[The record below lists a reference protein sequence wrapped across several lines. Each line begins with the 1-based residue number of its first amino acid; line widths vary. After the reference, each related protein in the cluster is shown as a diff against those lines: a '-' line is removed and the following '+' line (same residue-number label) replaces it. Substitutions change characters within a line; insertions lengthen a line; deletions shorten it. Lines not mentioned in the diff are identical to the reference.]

1 MSDTDTD
8 TSIATPPDDF
18 EPVPTGLGFTDN
30 LQPLYRRVTE
40 RGAQLGLVVG
50 DPHINMMGFCHGAVL
65 MCLAD
70 IAAASA
76 INTAAGKIAGS
87 PTINLAVD
95 FISSAKRGQWIQSKA
110 DHVSLKRRFG
120 FCSGVI
126 EGPDGL
132 VATFNGTFY
141 LPDHDGVW
149 KGPKHGGVLGAG
161 PGE

>member
-1 MSDTDTD
+1 MSDNEV
-8 TSIATPPDDF
+8 AKPPEDF

-30 LQPLYRRVTE
+30 LQPLFRRVTE
-40 RGAQLGLVVG
+40 RGAELGLVVG
-50 DPHINMMGFCHGAVL
+50 EPHINMMGFCHGAVL

-95 FISSAKRGQWIQSKA
+95 FITAAKRGQWIQSHA
-110 DHVSLKRRFG
+110 DHVSLRRRFG

-126 EGPDGL
+126 EGPDGP
-132 VATFNGTFY
+132 VATFKGTFY

-149 KGPKHGGVLGAG
+149 RGPKHDGGGVLGAG

>member
-1 MSDTDTD
+1 
-8 TSIATPPDDF
+8 
-18 EPVPTGLGFTDN
+18 
-30 LQPLYRRVTE
+30 
-40 RGAQLGLVVG
+40 
-50 DPHINMMGFCHGAVL
+50 MMGFCHGAVL

-76 INTAAGKIAGS
+76 INTAAGKVAGS
-87 PTINLAVD
+87 PTINLSVD
-95 FISSAKRGQWIQSKA
+95 FINSAKRGQWIQSKA

-120 FCSGVI
+120 FCAGAI

-149 KGPKHGGVLGAG
+149 KGPKHDGGVLGAG

>member
-1 MSDTDTD
+1 MSE
-8 TSIATPPDDF
+8 SNIATPPHDF

-30 LQPLYRRVTE
+30 LQPLFRRVTE
-40 RGAQLGLVVG
+40 GGAELGLVVG
-50 DPHINMMGFCHGAVL
+50 EPHINMMGFCHGAVL

-76 INTAAGKIAGS
+76 INTAAGKVAGS
-87 PTINLAVD
+87 PTISLAVD
-95 FISSAKRGQWIQSKA
+95 FIASAKRGQWIQSCT
-110 DHVSLKRRFG
+110 DHVSLRKRFG

-126 EGPDGL
+126 NGPDGV
-132 VATFNGTFY
+132 VATFKGTFY

-149 KGPKHGGVLGAG
+149 RGPKHDGGGVLGAG

>member
-1 MSDTDTD
+1 MSDTD
-8 TSIATPPDDF
+8 IATPPDDF
-18 EPVPTGLGFTDN
+18 DPVPTGLGFTDN
-30 LQPLYRRVTE
+30 LQPLYRRLTE
-40 RGAQLGLVVG
+40 QGAQLGLVVG

-76 INTAAGKIAGS
+76 INTAAGKRAGS

-95 FISSAKRGQWIQSKA
+95 FISTAKRGQWIQARA

-126 EGPDGL
+126 EGPDGI
-132 VATFNGTFY
+132 VASFKGTFY

-149 KGPKHGGVLGAG
+149 KGPKHDGGGVLGVG

>member
-1 MSDTDTD
+1 MTDTD
-8 TSIATPPDDF
+8 SATPPEGF
-18 EPVPTGLGFTDN
+18 EAVPTGLGFTDN

-40 RGAQLGLVVG
+40 QGAQLGLLVG
-50 DPHINMMGFCHGAVL
+50 ESHINMMGFCHGAVL

-76 INTAAGKIAGS
+76 INTAAGKRAGS

-95 FISSAKRGQWIQSKA
+95 FIAAAKRGQWIQSRA

-120 FCSGVI
+120 FCSGII
-126 EGPDGL
+126 EGPEGI
-132 VATFNGTFY
+132 VASFNGTFY

-149 KGPKHGGVLGAG
+149 KGPKHDGGGVLGVG